1 MSKSNTLENGILAL
15 LFNATAL
22 ADLAQ
27 NDGSSPATSLYIAL
41 YTSDPGEAGSAN
53 TNETSYTNYARVAVS
68 RDSGGF
74 TVSGNAVTNAATITF
89 PACGVTG
96 ATITH
101 FGVVVGSSGA
111 TVLLYKG
118 ALTASLVVS
127 AGITPSFAA
136 GELDITED

>member
-27 NDGSSPATSLYIAL
+27 NDGSSPATDLYIAL
-41 YTSDPGEAGSAN
+41 YTSDPGEAGAAN
-53 TNETSYTNYARVAVS
+53 TNETAYTNYARVAVS

-74 TVSGNAVTNAATITF
+74 TVSGNAVTNAAEIAF

-111 TVLLYKG
+111 GVLLYKG
-118 ALTASLVVS
+118 ALTASLAVS
-127 AGITPSFAA
+127 AGITPRFAA